1 MNFKKSCGNEHN
13 DIYSHLVFQ
22 KCLNYVK
29 NKFFI
34 MIINQNQKGKYQTNI
49 DECSRNKNLNS
60 YDKISPL
67 GIWN

>member
-1 MNFKKSCGNEHN
+1 
-13 DIYSHLVFQ
+13 
-22 KCLNYVK
+22 
-29 NKFFI
+29 

-67 GIWN
+67 GI